1 MEQKFSQ
8 NQVQTQ
14 GQVQTQVMTPQQLLL
29 VKLTEMSVNELE
41 SCVEKELYENSALEE
56 SPSGET
62 ETSSKEENY
71 AEEDSSSE
79 ESPEAYMEKEYD
91 ERRQDYANDDDVPD
105 NLLPSSFDNKEQ
117 IFIPYGEHISF
128 YEKLKGQIGEHDV
141 TERQRTIL
149 EYLIGSLDSDGLL
162 RKNLDAISYEMTL
175 NEDMDVSV
183 DELGEALRILQ
194 TFDPAGIA
202 ATSLQECLLL
212 QLQHLPVTDENTR
225 IATQVVRSHFD
236 DFVKKRYNRIRQIY
250 DLDDDGLRNVLN
262 VLCHLNPRPGSAL
275 SDSVEGNS
283 APLVI
288 PDFTVTRDDDG
299 SFSITLNQGDVPTLR
314 ISNSFR
320 ESLTEYARNK
330 KNLSKQQKEAAM
342 YMKQKVDAAQS
353 FINAI
358 MQRRDTLM
366 RTMTA
371 IVDLQK
377 PYFEEGDPDL
387 LQPMIL
393 EDVAKKTGL
402 DKSTISRVS
411 KNKYVSTD
419 YGVLPIKYFFNERFV
434 TSEGD
439 NLSKVQIKNKMQEI
453 INGEDKSNPLSDDD
467 IAAVLK
473 HSGFPVARRT
483 VAKYR
488 EKMKIPVAR
497 LRKA

>member
-14 GQVQTQVMTPQQLLL
+14 EQVQAQVMTPQQLLL
-29 VKLTEMSVNELE
+29 VKLTELSVNELE
-41 SCVEKELYENSALEE
+41 SYVEKELYENSALEV
-56 SPSGET
+56 PQGET
-62 ETSSKEENY
+62 DTSAKEENY
-71 AEEDSSSE
+71 PEEENSLEDPSE
-79 ESPEAYMEKEYD
+79 SYSEKEYE
-91 ERRQDYANDDDVPD
+91 ERSKDYANEDDVPD
-105 NLLPSSFDNKEQ
+105 NLLPSSLDTKEQ
-117 IFIPYGEHISF
+117 MFIPYGEHISF

-141 TERQRTIL
+141 TERQRVIL
-149 EYLIGSLDSDGLL
+149 EYLIGSLDGDGLL
-162 RKNLDAISYEMTL
+162 RKNLDAISYEMAL

-183 DELGEALRILQ
+183 TELEEALHILQ
-194 TFDPAGIA
+194 TFEPSGIA

-212 QLQHLPVTDENTR
+212 QLQHIPVLNEN
-225 IATQVVRSHFD
+225 VRTAILITKDHFD
-236 DFVKKRYNRIRQIY
+236 DFIKKRYNRIRQIY
-250 DLDDDGLRNVLN
+250 HLDDESLKEAIGI
-262 VLCHLNPRPGSAL
+262 LCHLNPRPGSAL
-275 SDSVEGNS
+275 SDTVEGNT

-288 PDFTVTRDDDG
+288 PDFVVTHDDNG
-299 SFSITLNQGDVPTLR
+299 NFSITLNQGEVPTLR

-320 ESLTEYARNK
+320 ESLNEYGRNR

-342 YMKQKVDAAQS
+342 YMKQKVDAAQC

-358 MQRRDTLM
+358 VQRRDTLM

-393 EDVAKKTGL
+393 EDVAQKTGL

-419 YGVLPIKYFFNERFV
+419 YGVLPLKYFFNEKFV
-434 TSEGD
+434 SSEGN
-439 NLSKVQIKNKMQEI
+439 NLSKVRIKNKMQEI
-453 INGEDKSNPLSDDD
+453 IDKENKENPLSDDE
-467 IAAVLK
+467 IAAILK
-473 HSGFPVARRT
+473 EAGFPVARRT

-488 EKMKIPVAR
+488 EKMRIPVAR
-497 LRKA
+497 LRKG